1 MEKRLSLQY
10 QIKHFLKTHFLNQN
24 LFYQATNNV
33 KLVYVEK
40 WIGAKTEPCGTA
52 AVAWEGCQNGFLVRI
67 FNLLTGIN
75 LVEIWNV
82 KFDGKLA
89 FVTW

>member
-52 AVAWEGCQNGFLVRI
+52 AVA
-67 FNLLTGIN
+67 
-75 LVEIWNV
+75 
-82 KFDGKLA
+82 
-89 FVTW
+89 